1 MTDEMKENHI
11 AWMRRELASVTKSI
25 EYLESGQGRYYSM
38 RDGKIDSDL
47 TASVLSDHKRTK
59 AELEG
64 LLKEYDG
71 AA

>member
-1 MTDEMKENHI
+1 MTDEMRENHI
-11 AWMRRELASVTKSI
+11 AWMRKELGSVTRSI
-25 EYLESGQGRYYSM
+25 EQLESGRGRYYSM

-47 TASVLSDHKRTK
+47 TANLLSDHKRTK

>member
-1 MTDEMKENHI
+1 MKDEMRKNHI
-11 AWMRRELASVTKSI
+11 AWMRKELVSVTKSI
-25 EYLESGQGRYYSM
+25 ERLESGQGRYYSM

-47 TASVLSDHKRTK
+47 TASLLSDHRRTK